1 MIEVVTLEPWS
12 PWPLVFPAL
21 FVLGGVAVSV
31 IGARRRNKPLRETGY
46 VAIVLGALAAG
57 AMTYSM
63 AGIWD
68 TQQRTDALTAL
79 GYETPTFSSGMSL
92 AGGEAAPIAFQAVRG
107 GVRVRGVIVEVG
119 DARWEVREIAK
130 DEEEDG

>member
-1 MIEVVTLEPWS
+1 MNEVVTLEPWS

-21 FVLGGVAVSV
+21 VVLAGAAVSV

-46 VAIVLGALAAG
+46 VAIVFGALAIG

-68 TQQRTDALTAL
+68 TQQRHDALVSL
-79 GYETPTFSSGMSL
+79 GYESPTFSSSL
-92 AGGEAAPIAFQAVRG
+92 SLSREAAPIAFQAVRD
-107 GVRVRGVIVEVG
+107 GVRVRGALVEVG
-119 DARWEVREIAK
+119 DARWEVREITG
-130 DEEEDG
+130 DEDDEG